1 MDFLKNLFNPEPSFE
16 GQCIIGTSS
25 VPLVAARI
33 HPKDGRSYLAWRA
46 AEVVCGFAL
55 DGGAQQL
62 VKQLAQYS
70 GQKRIFVD
78 PVVYRHKDL
87 MGALQAVAPDF
98 TFVNTEDETP
108 CEGCIHIVV
117 PSPNTPIVQRYKASP
132 TVTALGQSIGASP
145 VSQVVPTS
153 GTAAQVAAQITRPR
167 FDMDTGLPL
176 AQLEDAWDSRR
187 GYGAK
192 PQIDMDTGLP
202 VLDGGAR
209 RRSKSGKKKRSAA
222 KRSLKKMR
230 RMHF

>member
-1 MDFLKNLFNPEPSFE
+1 MDFLKNLFNPDPSFE

-25 VPLVAARI
+25 VPLIAARI

-62 VKQLAQYS
+62 IKQLADYS

-98 TFVNTEDETP
+98 AFVSTDEETP
-108 CEGCIHIVV
+108 CEGCIHVVV

-132 TVTALGQSIGASP
+132 TVTALGQAIGAAP

-153 GTAAQVAAQITRPR
+153 GTAAQVAAQITRATPQQDSGL
-167 FDMDTGLPL
+167 FAPETSDYPQDTLTE
-176 AQLEDAWDSRR
+176 AQRNRLLFENA
-187 GYGAK
+187 
-192 PQIDMDTGLP
+192 
-202 VLDGGAR
+202 VDGGAR
-209 RRSKSGKKKRSAA
+209 RRTRSKKRKSGA
-222 KRSLKKMR
+222 KRSLKKLK
-230 RMHF
+230 RMQF